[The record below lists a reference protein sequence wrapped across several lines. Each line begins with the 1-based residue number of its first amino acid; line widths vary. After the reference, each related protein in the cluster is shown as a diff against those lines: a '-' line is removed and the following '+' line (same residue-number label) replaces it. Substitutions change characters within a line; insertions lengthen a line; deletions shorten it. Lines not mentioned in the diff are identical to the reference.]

1 MKSHTIFALC
11 AEWCGVC
18 REFRTHWNTAAAT
31 DADTR
36 YVWIDVEDEAD
47 RLGDLDIETF
57 PTIAIAQGTTPLF
70 FGVTLPSMP
79 AVTRLTS
86 AGLSPDA
93 LPDEH
98 KSLIGLLLAEFPSQ
112 D

>member
-1 MKSHTIFALC
+1 MTSHTIFALC

-18 REFRTHWNTAAAT
+18 REFRKQWNTAAAT

-47 RLGDLDIETF
+47 RLSDLDIETF

-70 FGVTLPSMP
+70 FGVTLPNMQ
-79 AVTRLTS
+79 AVARLTS

-98 KSLIGLLLAEFPSQ
+98 KSLIGLLMTEFAPS